1 MNMDM
6 NRIKVNLDRKT
17 AHSYEIIIGSNILDR
32 VGLIMARGNWAK
44 RYFILTD
51 TNVAVLHG
59 LKVHDALAAM
69 GLDPEIIEIP
79 SGEAAKSIHTCLEV
93 VEKLIQGGADRTS
106 ALIALGGG
114 VVGDITGFIA
124 STYMRGIPYIQIPTT
139 LLSQV
144 DSSIGGK
151 TAIDLPTG
159 KNLMGSFHQP
169 KAVFIDL
176 SFLQTL
182 PEREFKSGLAEILK
196 CGIIDDPALF
206 EALESGVEEINR
218 RDMDFL
224 EKIIARTCKMKKGI
238 VEMDE
243 TEKGL
248 RRYLNFG
255 HTIGHAVEANSDYS
269 LSHGEA
275 VSVGM
280 VAAAILSE
288 RMDYFPA
295 EQRERITALVKALG
309 LPHQVPQNLTAEGI
323 LSRLKVDKKKTGEKV
338 NFVLLKKLGMP
349 FINGGVSKDLIREV
363 IEELRR

>member
-1 MNMDM
+1 
-6 NRIKVNLDRKT
+6 
-17 AHSYEIIIGSNILDR
+17 
-32 VGLIMARGNWAK
+32 MAALQGKA
-44 RYFILTD
+44 
-51 TNVAVLHG
+51 
-59 LKVHDALAAM
+59 VHDTLAVM
-69 GLDPEIIEIP
+69 GLDLELIEIP
-79 SGEAAKSIHTCLEV
+79 SGEAAKSIQTCLEV
-93 VEKLIQGGADRTS
+93 VEKLIQAGADRTS

-206 EALESGVEEINR
+206 AALESGAVEIAR
-218 RDMDFL
+218 RDVDFL
-224 EKIIARTCKMKKGI
+224 EKIIARTCQIKKGM

-243 TEKGL
+243 TDKGM

-255 HTIGHAVEANSDYS
+255 HTIGHALEAESEYS
-269 LSHGEA
+269 LSHGES

-280 VAAAILSE
+280 IAAALLSE
-288 RMDYFPA
+288 RLNYLPA
-295 EQRERITALVKALG
+295 SEQERIAATVETLG
-309 LPHQVPQNLTAEGI
+309 LPHRVPDNSSTEGI
-323 LSRLKVDKKKTGEKV
+323 LSRLKVDKKKSGEKV
-338 NFVLLKKLGMP
+338 NFVLLKRLGMP
-349 FINGGVSKDLIREV
+349 FINGGVPRDLIRNV
-363 IEELRR
+363 IEEMKK

>member
-1 MNMDM
+1 M
-6 NRIKVNLDRKT
+6 NRIKVHLDRKT
-17 AHSYEIIIGSNILDR
+17 ANSYEIIIGRNILDR
-32 VGLIMARGNWAK
+32 IGLIMAKGNWAK

-51 TNVAVLHG
+51 ANVSVLHG
-59 LKVHDALAAM
+59 RMVQDTLAAM
-69 GLDPEIIEIP
+69 GLNPALIEIP
-79 SGEAAKSIHTCLEV
+79 SGETAKSIQTCLEAM
-93 VEKLIQGGADRTS
+93 EKLIQMGADRTS

-114 VVGDITGFIA
+114 VVGDITGFVA
-124 STYMRGIPYIQIPTT
+124 STFMRGIPYVQVPTT

-169 KAVFIDL
+169 KGVFVDL

-182 PEREFKSGLAEILK
+182 PEREFQSGLAEILK
-196 CGIIDDPALF
+196 CGIIDDPELF
-206 EALESGVEEINR
+206 AILESGAQEINR

-224 EKIIARTCKMKKGI
+224 EKIITRTCQIKKGI

-243 TEKGL
+243 TDNGM

-255 HTIGHAVEANSDYS
+255 HTLGHAIETHSDYS
-269 LSHGEA
+269 FSHGEA

-280 VAAAILSE
+280 VAAAFLSE
-288 RMDYFPA
+288 RMNYLPA
-295 EQRERITALVKALG
+295 KDRERITSLVETLG
-309 LPHQVPQNLTAEGI
+309 LPHLIPGDFSTEGI

-349 FINGGVSKDLIREV
+349 FMNGGVPGDLVREV
-363 IEELRR
+363 IEEMKR

>member
-1 MNMDM
+1 VEM
-6 NRIKVNLDRKT
+6 NRIRVTLDRKT
-17 AHSYEIIIGSNILDR
+17 VNSYEIVIGRNILDR
-32 VGLIMARGNWAK
+32 IGLIMARGNWAK
-44 RYFILTD
+44 RYFILSD
-51 TNVAVLHG
+51 RNVAALHG
-59 LKVHDALAAM
+59 KAVHDTLANM
-69 GLDPEIIEIP
+69 GLDPELIEVP
-79 SGEAAKSIHTCLEV
+79 SGEAAKSIQTCLEV
-93 VEKLIQGGADRTS
+93 VERLIQAGADRTS

-124 STYMRGIPYIQIPTT
+124 STYMRGIPYIQVPTT

-182 PEREFKSGLAEILK
+182 PEREFKSGLAEMVK

-206 EALESGVEEINR
+206 ATLESGADEIAR

-224 EKIIARTCKMKKGI
+224 EKVIARTCQIKKGM

-243 TEKGL
+243 TDKGL

-255 HTIGHAVEANSDYS
+255 HTIGHAIEAESNYS
-269 LSHGEA
+269 LSHGES

-280 VAAAILSE
+280 LAAAFLSE
-288 RMDYFPA
+288 RMNYLPSS
-295 EQRERITALVKALG
+295 ERERIAAMVAALG
-309 LPHQVPQNLTAEGI
+309 LPHLVPRGSSTEGI
-323 LSRLKVDKKKTGEKV
+323 LSRLKVDKKKSGEKV
-338 NFVLLKKLGMP
+338 NFVLLKRLGMP
-349 FINGGVSKDLIREV
+349 FINGGVPRDLIRDV
-363 IEELRR
+363 IEEMKRW

>member
-1 MNMDM
+1 MEM
-6 NRIKVNLDRKT
+6 NRIRVNLDRKT
-17 AHSYEIIIGSNILDR
+17 VNSYEIVIGRNILDR
-32 VGLIMARGNWAK
+32 IGLIMARGNWAK
-44 RYFILTD
+44 RYFILSD
-51 TNVAVLHG
+51 RNVAALHG
-59 LKVHDALAAM
+59 KAVHDTLANM
-69 GLDPEIIEIP
+69 GLDPELIEVP
-79 SGEAAKSIHTCLEV
+79 SGEAAKSIQTCLEV
-93 VEKLIQGGADRTS
+93 VERLIQAGADRTS

-124 STYMRGIPYIQIPTT
+124 STYMRGIPYIQVPTT

-182 PEREFKSGLAEILK
+182 PEREFKSGLAEMVK

-206 EALESGVEEINR
+206 ATLESGADEIAR

-224 EKIIARTCKMKKGI
+224 EKVIARTCQIKKGM

-243 TEKGL
+243 TDKGL

-255 HTIGHAVEANSDYS
+255 HTIGHAIEAESNYS
-269 LSHGEA
+269 LSHGES

-280 VAAAILSE
+280 LAAAFLSE
-288 RMDYFPA
+288 RMNYLPSS
-295 EQRERITALVKALG
+295 ERERIAAMVAALG
-309 LPHQVPQNLTAEGI
+309 LPHLVPRGSSTEGI
-323 LSRLKVDKKKTGEKV
+323 LSRLKVDKKKSGEKV
-338 NFVLLKKLGMP
+338 NFVLLKRLGMP
-349 FINGGVSKDLIREV
+349 FINGGVPRDLIRDV
-363 IEELRR
+363 IEEMKRW

>member
-1 MNMDM
+1 MEM
-6 NRIKVNLDRKT
+6 NRIRVNLDRKT
-17 AHSYEIIIGSNILDR
+17 VKSYEIVIGRNILDR
-32 VGLIMARGNWAK
+32 IGLILARGNWAK
-44 RYFILTD
+44 RYFILSD
-51 TNVAVLHG
+51 RNVAALHG
-59 LKVHDALAAM
+59 QAVHDALALM
-69 GLDPEIIEIP
+69 GLDLERIEVP

-93 VEKLIQGGADRTS
+93 VERLIEAGADRSS

-124 STYMRGIPYIQIPTT
+124 STYMRGIPYVQIPTT

-182 PEREFKSGLAEILK
+182 PEREFKSGLAEIVK

-206 EALESGVEEINR
+206 AALELGADEIAR
-218 RDMDFL
+218 KDVDFL
-224 EKIIARTCKMKKGI
+224 EKIIARTCQIKKGM

-243 TEKGL
+243 TDKGL

-255 HTIGHAVEANSDYS
+255 HTIGHALEAESDYR

-280 VAAAILSE
+280 IAATLLSE
-288 RMDYFPA
+288 RMKYLPSL
-295 EQRERITALVKALG
+295 ERGRIGALVADLG
-309 LPHQVPQNLTAEGI
+309 LPHRVPGNYSAEGI
-323 LSRLKVDKKKTGEKV
+323 LARLKVDKKKSGEKV
-338 NFVLLKKLGMP
+338 NFVLLKRLGMP
-349 FINGGVSKDLIREV
+349 FINGGVPRDLIRDV
-363 IEELRR
+363 IEEMKR

>member
-1 MNMDM
+1 M
-6 NRIKVNLDRKT
+6 NRIRVNLTRKT
-17 AHSYEIIIGSNILDR
+17 VNSYEIIIGRKILDR
-32 VGLIMARGNWAK
+32 IGLIMVRGNWAK
-44 RYFILTD
+44 RYFILSD
-51 TNVAVLHG
+51 RNVAALHG
-59 LKVHDALAAM
+59 QAVHDALAVM
-69 GLDPEIIEIP
+69 GLDAELIEVP

-93 VEKLIQGGADRTS
+93 VEKLIQAGADRTS

-124 STYMRGIPYIQIPTT
+124 STYMRGIPYVQVPTT

-182 PEREFKSGLAEILK
+182 PEREFKSGLAEIVK

-206 EALESGVEEINR
+206 ETLEAGAVEIAR
-218 RDMDFL
+218 RDVDFL
-224 EKIIARTCKMKKGI
+224 EKIIARTCQIKKGM

-243 TEKGL
+243 TDKGM

-255 HTIGHAVEANSDYS
+255 HTIGHAIEAESEYS
-269 LSHGEA
+269 LSHGES

-280 VAAAILSE
+280 IAAALLSE
-288 RMDYFPA
+288 RLNYLPSS
-295 EQRERITALVKALG
+295 EKERIAATVETLG
-309 LPHQVPQNLTAEGI
+309 LPHRIPDNSSTEGI
-323 LSRLKVDKKKTGEKV
+323 LSRLKVDKKKSGEKV
-338 NFVLLKKLGMP
+338 NFVLLKRLGMP
-349 FINGGVSKDLIREV
+349 FINGGVPRDLIRNV
-363 IEELRR
+363 IEEMKR

>member
-1 MNMDM
+1 
-6 NRIKVNLDRKT
+6 
-17 AHSYEIIIGSNILDR
+17 
-32 VGLIMARGNWAK
+32 MAA
-44 RYFILTD
+44 
-51 TNVAVLHG
+51 LHG
-59 LKVHDALAAM
+59 QAVHDALAVM
-69 GLDPEIIEIP
+69 GLDPELIEIP

-93 VEKLIQGGADRTS
+93 VEKLIQAGADRTS

-124 STYMRGIPYIQIPTT
+124 STYMRGIPYVQVPTT

-182 PEREFKSGLAEILK
+182 PEREFKSGLAEIVK

-206 EALESGVEEINR
+206 ATLESAADEIAR
-218 RDMDFL
+218 RDVDFL
-224 EKIIARTCKMKKGI
+224 EKIIARTCQIKKGM
-238 VEMDE
+238 VELDE
-243 TEKGL
+243 TDKGM

-255 HTIGHAVEANSDYS
+255 HTIGHALEAESDYR
-269 LSHGEA
+269 LSHGES

-280 VAAAILSE
+280 IAAALLSE
-288 RMDYFPA
+288 RLNYLPSS
-295 EQRERITALVKALG
+295 ERVRIAAMVADLG
-309 LPHQVPQNLTAEGI
+309 LPHRVPGNSSAEGI
-323 LSRLKVDKKKTGEKV
+323 LSRLKVDKKKSGEKV
-338 NFVLLKKLGMP
+338 NFVLLKRLGMP
-349 FINGGVSKDLIREV
+349 FINGGVPRDLIRDV
-363 IEELRR
+363 IEEMKK

>member
-1 MNMDM
+1 M

-17 AHSYEIIIGSNILDR
+17 VSSYEIVIGRNILDR
-32 VGLIMARGNWAK
+32 IGLILARGNFAK
-44 RYFILTD
+44 RYFILSD
-51 TNVAVLHG
+51 RNVAALHG
-59 LKVHDALAAM
+59 KAVHDTLAVM
-69 GLDPEIIEIP
+69 GLDPELIEIP
-79 SGEAAKSIHTCLEV
+79 SGEAAKSIQTCLEV
-93 VEKLIQGGADRTS
+93 VEKLIQAGADRTS

-124 STYMRGIPYIQIPTT
+124 STYMRGIPHIQIPTT

-206 EALESGVEEINR
+206 AALESGAVEIAR
-218 RDMDFL
+218 RDVDFL
-224 EKIIARTCKMKKGI
+224 EKIIARTCQIKKGM

-243 TEKGL
+243 TDKGM

-255 HTIGHAVEANSDYS
+255 HTIGHALEAESEYS
-269 LSHGEA
+269 LSHGES

-280 VAAAILSE
+280 IAAALLSARLNYLPSSE
-288 RMDYFPA
+288 K
-295 EQRERITALVKALG
+295 ERIAATVETLG
-309 LPHQVPQNLTAEGI
+309 LPHRVPDNSSTEGI
-323 LSRLKVDKKKTGEKV
+323 LSRLKVDKKKSGEKV

-349 FINGGVSKDLIREV
+349 FINGGVPRDLIRNV
-363 IEELRR
+363 IEEMKK

>member
-1 MNMDM
+1 MDM
-6 NRIKVNLDRKT
+6 NRIRVNLDRKT
-17 AHSYEIIIGSNILDR
+17 AHSYEIIIGRNILDR
-32 VGLIMARGNWAK
+32 IGLIMARGNWAK

-51 TNVAVLHG
+51 TNVAALHG
-59 LKVHDALAAM
+59 QKVHDTLAVM
-69 GLDPEIIEIP
+69 GLDPEMIEIP
-79 SGEAAKSIHTCLEV
+79 SGEAAKSIQTCLEV
-93 VEKLIQGGADRTS
+93 VEKLIQAGADRTS

-182 PEREFKSGLAEILK
+182 PEREFKSGLAEIMK

-206 EALESGVEEINR
+206 AALESGVDEIAR

-224 EKIIARTCKMKKGI
+224 EKIIARTCRIKKGI

-243 TEKGL
+243 TEKGM

-255 HTIGHAVEANSDYS
+255 HTIGHAVEAKSDYS

-280 VAAAILSE
+280 VAAALLSE
-288 RMDYFPA
+288 RMDYLPCRRTGADRRAGEGSRTAAPRSPKFHRGRDSFPA
-295 EQRERITALVKALG
+295 E
-309 LPHQVPQNLTAEGI
+309 
-323 LSRLKVDKKKTGEKV
+323 
-338 NFVLLKKLGMP
+338 
-349 FINGGVSKDLIREV
+349 GG
-363 IEELRR
+363 